1 MVSPA
6 KAFPGARAIVGI
18 AIRVQSGGSKYECI
32 YLPPTNGRA
41 GDMTRRNHSTRYISD
56 PDWPWERLRKESP
69 GAYEAAQPGL
79 IVKDLKLGISPERS
93 RFGSGLAMMRTSRI

>member
-1 MVSPA
+1 VVSPA

-41 GDMTRRNHSTRYISD
+41 GDMTGATIRRDTSA
-56 PDWPWERLRKESP
+56 SP
-69 GAYEAAQPGL
+69 IGRGNACARNRPAPM
-79 IVKDLKLGISPERS
+79 KRRS
-93 RFGSGLAMMRTSRI
+93 QV

>member
-6 KAFPGARAIVGI
+6 KAFPGARAFAGI

-69 GAYEAAQPGL
+69 GDYEAAQPGL
-79 IVKDLKLGISPERS
+79 IVKDLKQGSRLSDRALGR
-93 RFGSGLAMMRTSRI
+93 AWQ